1 MPPRPTLQT
10 HGCAL
15 LPTICTPTQLAPL
28 IPLADD
34 ALSDPTARATLRRT
48 HPAHIPKAAF

>member
-1 MPPRPTLQT
+1 MPPRPTLQS

-15 LPTICTPTQLAPL
+15 LPTIFTPAQLAPL

-34 ALSDPTARATLRRT
+34 ALSDPAARAGGRINLK
-48 HPAHIPKAAF
+48 PISDQ

>member
-1 MPPRPTLQT
+1 MLPRPTLQS

-15 LPTICTPTQLAPL
+15 LPTIFTPNQLAPL

-34 ALSDPTARATLRRT
+34 TLRDPAARAGDRINLK
-48 HPAHIPKAAF
+48 PISDQ